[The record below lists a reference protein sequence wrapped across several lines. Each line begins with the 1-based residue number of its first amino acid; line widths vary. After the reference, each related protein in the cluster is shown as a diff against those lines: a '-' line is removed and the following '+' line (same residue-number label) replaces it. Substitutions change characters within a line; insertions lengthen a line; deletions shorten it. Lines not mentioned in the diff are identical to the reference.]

1 MGLKRVHIRLDLLT
15 SFDLSLSKLTAL
27 WLVAAMATQFA
38 VAATNGSP
46 LSSYEAIWTRY

>member
-1 MGLKRVHIRLDLLT
+1 
-15 SFDLSLSKLTAL
+15 
-27 WLVAAMATQFA
+27 MATQFA